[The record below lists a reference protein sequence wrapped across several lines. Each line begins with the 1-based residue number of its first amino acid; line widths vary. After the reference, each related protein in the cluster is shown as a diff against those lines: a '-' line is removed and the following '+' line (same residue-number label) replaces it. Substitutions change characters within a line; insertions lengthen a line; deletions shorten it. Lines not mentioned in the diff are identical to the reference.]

1 MPRDAAPLG
10 GGKTAAGE
18 TLAARRARLLAA
30 SRAAAAT
37 TARGAARKSLPA
49 SPAGPLPSA
58 TQASSTRPLAA
69 ARLPHEAPELPHEAL
84 CLILASA
91 TSERAL
97 PTAAY
102 FACVCTVR
110 VRSRPLSA
118 AASRSR
124 KRRAENGAA
133 SEAREDRSSP
143 RVIGRRRSSFWE

>member
-58 TQASSTRPLAA
+58 TQASSARPLA
-69 ARLPHEAPELPHEAL
+69 APELPHEAL

-124 KRRAENGAA
+124 
-133 SEAREDRSSP
+133 SSP
-143 RVIGRRRSSFWE
+143 RKVHHQTPRQQIEQSS